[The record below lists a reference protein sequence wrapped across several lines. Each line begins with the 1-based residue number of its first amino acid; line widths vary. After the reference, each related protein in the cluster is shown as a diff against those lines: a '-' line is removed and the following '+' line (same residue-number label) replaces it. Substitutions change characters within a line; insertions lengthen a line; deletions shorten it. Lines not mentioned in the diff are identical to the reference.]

1 MSIIVARDSVGTK
14 RAVRTGLASRQALI
28 AYIFLT
34 PALLYFTIFFFYPI
48 LLELWASMQSITDF
62 VGLANYLKAFQ
73 DQRVWETFKVTV
85 LFALGVTLLN
95 IVIGLALALLL
106 DLPFKGRVLFRAIFL
121 VPYMSSLVIVGL
133 MWRNILDPQVGILN
147 RILFSLGI
155 PQQSWLTDYHLA
167 LPVVIGITVW
177 QGVGYTMILFLA
189 GLQGIPKDYYEAAQ
203 VDGAGAWTRFRHV
216 TLPLLAPTMLF
227 VVIIGVINSLQ
238 AFTQAFVITQG
249 GPADATRFYVFHVY
263 NIAFNENNLGYASAL
278 SFIMFV
284 VILVLTLIQWR
295 LGNKAVEY

>member
-1 MSIIVARDSVGTK
+1 MSLIMARDSLGEK
-14 RAVRTGLASRQALI
+14 RSVRMGLASRQALI
-28 AYIFLT
+28 AYVFLA
-34 PALLYFTIFFFYPI
+34 PALIYFTIFFFYPI
-48 LLELWASMQSITDF
+48 LLELWASMQSTTDF
-62 VGLANYLKAFQ
+62 VGLANYLTAFQ
-73 DQRVWETFKVTV
+73 DQRVWATFQVTV
-85 LFALGVTLLN
+85 LFAIGVTLLN
-95 IVIGLALALLL
+95 ILLGLGLALLL
-106 DLPFKGRVLFRAIFL
+106 DLPFKGRVVFRAVFL
-121 VPYMSSLVIVGL
+121 VPYMTSMVIVGL

-147 RILFSLGI
+147 RLLFSLGL
-155 PQQSWLTDYHLA
+155 PQQGWLTDYQLA

-189 GLQGIPKDYYEAAQ
+189 GLQGIPEDYYEAAQ
-203 VDGAGAWTRFRHV
+203 VDGANGWMRFRHV
-216 TLPLLAPTMLF
+216 TLPLLAPTTLF

-284 VILVLTLIQWR
+284 LILVLTLIQWR
-295 LGNKAVEY
+295 LGNKVVEY